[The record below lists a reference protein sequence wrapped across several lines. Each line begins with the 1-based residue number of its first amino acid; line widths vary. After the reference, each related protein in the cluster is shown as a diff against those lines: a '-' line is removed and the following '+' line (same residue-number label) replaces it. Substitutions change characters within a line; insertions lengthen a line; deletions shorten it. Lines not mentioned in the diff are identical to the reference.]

1 MKESEVR
8 DYIVDHFKDFKS
20 FIANRSQFSK
30 DLKEDLKKIRKR
42 SKKRKKVLVSDLI
55 KLTVIEKLRE
65 GLPILKNLELID
77 KEFVL
82 LKTDSGRGK
91 QPSVDI
97 LAYNSENYCVS
108 LIELK
113 ISDSAEREAVTELS
127 AYNQGLQNSYR
138 GLSALE
144 VLWLPI
150 STEWCTTTKAAI
162 EFEILW
168 QNSLAIPLKLKVDYD
183 TKLKKVNAI
192 ELNCF
197 NPVQDVT
204 EIECLNLFSYEC
216 FEAFDYCTMEKVPS
230 KKAFINYVTSICAR
244 QKINGFVIFHKP
256 VNLMFPYGFTLCV
269 FNPYKG
275 AIHKRVS
282 KDFADTEG
290 EEKYYE
296 LFKESNVINCEFTDV
311 DFRTHEIKHYDPSP
325 EELHEGSLKPD
336 SYWEKDF
343 LSVGSFAENCENLN
357 VTYMINKIKKAI
369 DSNKE
374 NSRAFGAP
382 DFEGLFRSLQPE
394 TVDSVIYL
402 GLHSELISNKVI
414 LEGKIKK
421 HTKDFFKTISS
432 FKYLKKNFKQYN
444 LK

>member
-8 DYIVDHFKDFKS
+8 DYIVDHFKDFRS
-20 FIANRSQFSK
+20 LITNHSQFKK
-30 DLKEDLKKIRKR
+30 DLKKELKEIKKR
-42 SKKRKKVLVSDLI
+42 SKKAKQILISDLI
-55 KLTVIEKLRE
+55 KMTVIEKLRQ

-97 LAYNSENYCVS
+97 LAYNSENYCVA
-108 LIELK
+108 LLELK

-144 VLWLPI
+144 VLWIPI
-150 STEWCTTTKAAI
+150 STEWRTTTKAAI

-168 QNSLAIPLKLKVDYD
+168 QNSLVMPLKLNVDYN
-183 TKLKKVNAI
+183 TVLSKVNSV

-197 NPVQDVT
+197 NPVKDVT

-216 FEAFDYCTMEKVPS
+216 YEAFDYCTMNKVPN

-244 QKINGFVIFHKP
+244 QKINGFIIFHKP

-275 AIHKRVS
+275 SIHKRIS
-282 KDFADTEG
+282 KDFADREG
-290 EEKYYE
+290 EKKYYD

-311 DFRTHEIKHYDPSP
+311 DFRTHEIKHYEPSP
-325 EELHEGSLKPD
+325 EELYEGSFIFG

-343 LSVGSFAENCENLN
+343 LNVGSFAENSENLN
-357 VTYMINKIKKAI
+357 ITYVINKIKKAI

-374 NSRAFGAP
+374 NSRAFGTP
-382 DFEGLFRSLQPE
+382 NFEGLIRSLKRE
-394 TVDSVIYL
+394 DVDSVIYL
-402 GLHSELISNKVI
+402 GVHSELISNKI
-414 LEGKIKK
+414 MLESKIKK
-421 HTKDFFKTISS
+421 ETKDFFRTISS
-432 FKYLKKNFKQYN
+432 FKYMRKNFKHYN
-444 LK
+444 MK